1 MRIGYLYGFRAYPPR
16 GGNHT
21 HVYQLVTRFLAAGHS
36 VATIGEPDVPG
47 SHGYPGTRLGI
58 GQFLDSIEI
67 LYVRVDGNPLIRD
80 AAKQAC
86 ILKARMPIV
95 WEINA
100 PANEAL
106 AFSWLGRKAVRQGR
120 ISLIVDRIRR
130 WAHAERQMPAIMFE
144 EWRRRRLAKK
154 VSVAVCV
161 SQALCRYAKEYLGI
175 NNVETIPNGGDVTQC
190 LAAQN
195 EVTPLTREQRFKVLY
210 CGSPIYPWQGFDIVG
225 RVARLGEKELQNVA
239 FVFLVNQLSEEVP
252 NGRNVLLFEGV
263 PYDRVCGFIK
273 DADLCLAIHPDYG
286 WSKWGFH
293 NSPIKVFEYMS
304 CGKPV
309 LATRVGQLEQVID
322 DGKDGFLVDYDVNA
336 VIRKL
341 AQIVDKRES
350 LPEIGRLARKKVEET
365 YNWDRVAG
373 RTLKVFEHL
382 LPGTR

>member
-144 EWRRRRLAKK
+144 EEKA
-154 VSVAVCV
+154 C
-161 SQALCRYAKEYLGI
+161 KEGLSGR
-175 NNVETIPNGGDVTQC
+175 VC
-190 LAAQN
+190 LAGIMPICKGILRHQ
-195 EVTPLTREQRFKVLY
+195 Q
-210 CGSPIYPWQGFDIVG
+210 CGDDSERG
-225 RVARLGEKELQNVA
+225 RR
-239 FVFLVNQLSEEVP
+239 
-252 NGRNVLLFEGV
+252 
-263 PYDRVCGFIK
+263 
-273 DADLCLAIHPDYG
+273 DAMPG
-286 WSKWGFH
+286 G
-293 NSPIKVFEYMS
+293 
-304 CGKPV
+304 
-309 LATRVGQLEQVID
+309 
-322 DGKDGFLVDYDVNA
+322 
-336 VIRKL
+336 
-341 AQIVDKRES
+341 
-350 LPEIGRLARKKVEET
+350 PE
-365 YNWDRVAG
+365 
-373 RTLKVFEHL
+373 
-382 LPGTR
+382 